1 MKNSTL
7 LMAALMAV
15 TASAVKAQALNTTL
29 KHKLGAKH
37 ASVVMKPNAPAI
49 YTLPGTKS
57 LTTSRFANNDILTAR
72 RTATMQRLKAR
83 AMKKARAAAD
93 AKVWVPTEQTS
104 YVINEDTGDWD
115 LDTKYSFKYNDKAQM
130 CQQFQESTST
140 EGGITKK
147 EYYRVDLT
155 YDNNGKWN
163 KQEVYNS
170 LDGTEYTGYQKTER
184 TYDAIQPNLLTYYAI
199 SSWNELSKKWELSSQ
214 ANKYVYTRDA
224 DNNILSMEI
233 SQPYQGEWEAIVRST
248 NTIDPATKQVN
259 SFKYEKLDYND
270 FSELEWV
277 VDQYYKNLKWKET
290 NGQVAKEYESDP
302 QTNWMSYGN
311 YLLSAT
317 ICDETGADNGTLTLT
332 YTPDG
337 GYDENKVYTF
347 NDIDDDGQP
356 YSILCKEQYTVTYTD
371 DNGSFDIEYKL
382 YGDFDGD
389 EKFTADE
396 IASAFVEVVK
406 YDEHDNLTADLGYE
420 MPEDEGGDEGDGDD
434 DDYDSYAK
442 QSVFDVTAPATDTE
456 NIDATNMLTYKG
468 YPLTQGGL
476 TIFTYDAAHNGAEAK
491 QVSYEYDMASFFI
504 PVGKIETTAYAD
516 VTTAGIHNVT
526 SASNAAPA
534 VYTLQGIKV
543 GTSLDKAPR
552 GTYIVKSGD
561 KVVKVRK

>member
-93 AKVWVPTEQTS
+93 AKVWLPSEQTS

-130 CQQFQESTST
+130 NQQFQESTST

-147 EYYRVDLT
+147 EYYRVDIT
-155 YDNNGKWN
+155 YDDNGKWN
-163 KQEVYNS
+163 KQEVYSS

-396 IASAFVEVVK
+396 IASAFIEVVK

-420 MPEDEGGDEGDGDD
+420 MPEPEGGDEGDD

-491 QVSYEYDMASFFI
+491 QVSYEYDMASFFM
-504 PVGKIETTAYAD
+504 PVSKIETSAYAD
-516 VTTAGIHNVT
+516 VTTAGIHNVS

>member
-29 KHKLGAKH
+29 KQKLGAKH

-83 AMKKARAAAD
+83 ALKKARAAAD
-93 AKVWVPTEQTS
+93 AKVWLPSEQTS
-104 YVINEDTGDWD
+104 YVINEDTGDWA

-140 EGGITKK
+140 EGGITNK

-199 SSWNELSKKWELSSQ
+199 SSWNELSKKWELTSQ
-214 ANKYVYTRDA
+214 TNKYVYTRDA

-233 SQPYQGEWEAIVRST
+233 SQPYQGEWETIVRST

-270 FSELEWV
+270 FDELEWE

-302 QTNWMSYGN
+302 QTNWMTYGN

-337 GYDENKVYTF
+337 GYDENQVYTF

-356 YSILCKEQYTVTYTD
+356 YSVLCKEQYTVTYTD

-420 MPEDEGGDEGDGDD
+420 MPEPEGGDEGDD

-516 VTTAGIHNVT
+516 VTTAGIHNIT

>member
-93 AKVWVPTEQTS
+93 AKVWLPSEQTS

-140 EGGITKK
+140 EGGITNK

-184 TYDAIQPNLLTYYAI
+184 TYDAIQPNLLTYYAL

-224 DNNILSMEI
+224 DNNILKMEI
-233 SQPYQGEWEAIVRST
+233 SQPYQGEWETIVRST

-337 GYDENKVYTF
+337 GYDENQVYTF

-356 YSILCKEQYTVTYTD
+356 YSVLCKEQYTVTYTD

-420 MPEDEGGDEGDGDD
+420 MPEPEGGDEGDD

-504 PVGKIETTAYAD
+504 PVGKIETTDYAD

-526 SASNAAPA
+526 SASNAAPT

>member
-72 RTATMQRLKAR
+72 RTATMQRLKTR

-93 AKVWVPTEQTS
+93 AKVWLPSEQTS

-140 EGGITKK
+140 EGGITNK

-199 SSWNELSKKWELSSQ
+199 SSWNELSKKWELTSQ

-277 VDQYYKNLKWKET
+277 VDQYYKNLKWKKT

-332 YTPDG
+332 YPPDG
-337 GYDENKVYTF
+337 GYDENQVYTF
-347 NDIDDDGQP
+347 NDYDDDGQP

-389 EKFTADE
+389 EKFTDDE

-420 MPEDEGGDEGDGDD
+420 MPEPEGGDEGDD

-516 VTTAGIHNVT
+516 VTTAGIHNIT

>member
-93 AKVWVPTEQTS
+93 AKVWLPSEQTS
-104 YVINEDTGDWD
+104 YVINEDMGDWD

-140 EGGITKK
+140 EGGITNK

-170 LDGTEYTGYQKTER
+170 LDGTEYTRYQKTER
-184 TYDAIQPNLLTYYAI
+184 TYDAIQPNLLTYYAL
-199 SSWNELSKKWELSSQ
+199 SSWNELSKKWELTSKT
-214 ANKYVYTRDA
+214 NKYVYTRDA
-224 DNNILSMEI
+224 DNNILKMEI
-233 SQPYQGEWEAIVRST
+233 SQPYQGEWETIVRST

-270 FSELEWV
+270 FDELEWE

-337 GYDENKVYTF
+337 GYDENQVYTF
-347 NDIDDDGQP
+347 NDIEDNGQP
-356 YSILCKEQYTVTYTD
+356 YSVLCKEQYTVTYTD

-420 MPEDEGGDEGDGDD
+420 MPEPEGGDEGDD

-516 VTTAGIHNVT
+516 VTTAGIRNIT

-543 GTSLDKAPR
+543 GTSLDKVPR

>member
-29 KHKLGAKH
+29 KQKLGAKH

-49 YTLPGTKS
+49 YTLSGTKS

-93 AKVWVPTEQTS
+93 AKVWLPSEQTS

-140 EGGITKK
+140 EDGITNK

-163 KQEVYNS
+163 KQEVYSS
-170 LDGTEYTGYQKTER
+170 LDGTEYTGYKKTER
-184 TYDAIQPNLLTYYAI
+184 TYDAIQPNLLTYYAL

-224 DNNILSMEI
+224 DNNILKMEI
-233 SQPYQGEWEAIVRST
+233 SQPYQGEWETIVRST

-270 FSELEWV
+270 FDELEWE

-347 NDIDDDGQP
+347 NDIEDNGQP
-356 YSILCKEQYTVTYTD
+356 YSVLCKEQYTVTYTD

-389 EKFTADE
+389 EKFTDNE

-420 MPEDEGGDEGDGDD
+420 MPEPEGGDEGDD

-456 NIDATNMLTYKG
+456 NIDATDMLTYKG

-491 QVSYEYDMASFFI
+491 QVSYEYDMASFFM
-504 PVGKIETTAYAD
+504 PVSKIETTAYAD
-516 VTTAGIHNVT
+516 VTTAGIHNIT

>member
-83 AMKKARAAAD
+83 AMKKAGAAAD
-93 AKVWVPTEQTS
+93 AKVWLPSEQTS

-140 EGGITKK
+140 EGGITNK

-163 KQEVYNS
+163 KKEVYNS
-170 LDGTEYTGYQKTER
+170 PDGTEYTGYQKTER
-184 TYDAIQPNLLTYYAI
+184 TYDAIQPSLLTYYAL
-199 SSWNELSKKWELSSQ
+199 SSWNELSKKWELTSQ

-233 SQPYQGEWEAIVRST
+233 SQPYQGEWEAIIRST

-270 FSELEWV
+270 FDELEWE

-337 GYDENKVYTF
+337 GYDENQVYTF

-356 YSILCKEQYTVTYTD
+356 YSVLCKEQYTVTYTD

-406 YDEHDNLTADLGYE
+406 YDDHDNLTADLGYE
-420 MPEDEGGDEGDGDD
+420 MPEDEGGDEGDD

-491 QVSYEYDMASFFI
+491 QVSYEYDMASFFM
-504 PVGKIETTAYAD
+504 PVSKIETAAYAD
-516 VTTAGIHNVT
+516 VTTAGIHNIT

>member
-83 AMKKARAAAD
+83 AMKKARAAAA
-93 AKVWVPTEQTS
+93 AKVWLPSEQTS

-140 EGGITKK
+140 EGGITSK

-155 YDNNGKWN
+155 YDDNGKWN
-163 KQEVYNS
+163 KKEVYNS
-170 LDGTEYTGYQKTER
+170 PDGTEYTGYQKTER
-184 TYDAIQPNLLTYYAI
+184 TYDAIQPSLLTYYAL

-224 DNNILSMEI
+224 DNNILKMEI

-270 FSELEWV
+270 FDELEWE

-337 GYDENKVYTF
+337 GYDENQVYTF

-356 YSILCKEQYTVTYTD
+356 YSVLCKEQYTVTYTD

-420 MPEDEGGDEGDGDD
+420 MPEPEGGDEGDDD
-434 DDYDSYAK
+434 DDSYAK

-476 TIFTYDAAHNGAEAK
+476 TIFTYDAVHNGAEAK

-516 VTTAGIHNVT
+516 VTTAGIHNIT

>member
-29 KHKLGAKH
+29 KQKLGAKH

-93 AKVWVPTEQTS
+93 AKVWLPSEQTS

-233 SQPYQGEWEAIVRST
+233 SQPYQGEWETIVRST

-270 FSELEWV
+270 FSELVWV

-302 QTNWMSYGN
+302 QTNWMTYGN

-347 NDIDDDGQP
+347 NDINDNGQP

-389 EKFTADE
+389 EKFTASE
-396 IASAFVEVVK
+396 LTSAFVEVVK

-420 MPEDEGGDEGDGDD
+420 MPEPEGGDEGDD

-516 VTTAGIHNVT
+516 VTTAGIHNIT

>member
-15 TASAVKAQALNTTL
+15 TASAVKAQALNTSL
-29 KHKLGAKH
+29 KHKLGEKH

-83 AMKKARAAAD
+83 AMKKARAAVD
-93 AKVWVPTEQTS
+93 AKVWVPSEQTS

-140 EGGITKK
+140 EGGITNK

-199 SSWNELSKKWELSSQ
+199 SSWNELSKKWELTSQ

-233 SQPYQGEWEAIVRST
+233 SQPYQDEWETIVRST

-270 FSELEWV
+270 FSELVWV

-302 QTNWMSYGN
+302 QTNWMTYGN

-347 NDIDDDGQP
+347 NDINDNGQP

-420 MPEDEGGDEGDGDD
+420 MPEPEGGDEGDD

-468 YPLTQGGL
+468 FPLTQGGL
-476 TIFTYDAAHNGAEAK
+476 TVYTYDAAHNGAEAK
-491 QVSYEYDMASFFI
+491 QVSYEYDMASFFM
-504 PVGKIETTAYAD
+504 PVSKIETTAYAD

-526 SASNAAPA
+526 SASHAAPA

>member
-29 KHKLGAKH
+29 KQKLGAKH

-83 AMKKARAAAD
+83 AMKKARAAVD
-93 AKVWVPTEQTS
+93 AKMWLPSEQTS

-140 EGGITKK
+140 EGGITNK

-199 SSWNELSKKWELSSQ
+199 SSWNELSKKWELTSQ
-214 ANKYVYTRDA
+214 TNKYVYTRDA
-224 DNNILSMEI
+224 DNNILKMEI
-233 SQPYQGEWEAIVRST
+233 SQPYQGEWETIVRST

-270 FSELEWV
+270 FDELEWE

-337 GYDENKVYTF
+337 GYDENQVYTF
-347 NDIDDDGQP
+347 NDIEDDGQP
-356 YSILCKEQYTVTYTD
+356 YSVLCKEQYTVTYTD

-389 EKFTADE
+389 EKFTDDE

-420 MPEDEGGDEGDGDD
+420 MPEPEGGDEGDD

>member
-29 KHKLGAKH
+29 KQKLGEKH

-57 LTTSRFANNDILTAR
+57 LTTSRFANNDIFTAR

-93 AKVWVPTEQTS
+93 AKVWVPSEQTS
-104 YVINEDTGDWD
+104 YVINEDTGGWD
-115 LDTKYSFKYNDKAQM
+115 LDTKYTFKYNDKAQM

-140 EGGITKK
+140 EGGITSKA
-147 EYYRVDLT
+147 YYRVDLT

-184 TYDAIQPNLLTYYAI
+184 TYDAIQPNLLTYYAL

-233 SQPYQGEWEAIVRST
+233 SQPYQGEWETIVRST

-270 FSELEWV
+270 FSELVWV

-420 MPEDEGGDEGDGDD
+420 MPEPEGGDEGDD

-442 QSVFDVTAPATDTE
+442 QSVFDVTAPTTDTE
-456 NIDATNMLTYKG
+456 NINATNMLTYKG
-468 YPLTQGGL
+468 FPLTQGGL
-476 TIFTYDAAHNGAEAK
+476 TVYTYDAAHNGAEAK
-491 QVSYEYDMASFFI
+491 QVSYEYDMASFFM
-504 PVGKIETTAYAD
+504 PVSKIETTAYAD
-516 VTTAGIHNVT
+516 VTTAGIHNIT

>member
-93 AKVWVPTEQTS
+93 AKVWLPSEQTS

-140 EGGITKK
+140 EGGITNK

-270 FSELEWV
+270 FDELEWE

-347 NDIDDDGQP
+347 NDIEDNGQP
-356 YSILCKEQYTVTYTD
+356 YSVLCKEQYTVTYTD

-420 MPEDEGGDEGDGDD
+420 MPEPEGGDEGDD

-491 QVSYEYDMASFFI
+491 QVSYEYDMASFFM
-504 PVGKIETTAYAD
+504 PVSKIETTAYAD
-516 VTTAGIHNVT
+516 VTTAGIHNIT

-552 GTYIVKSGD
+552 GTYIVKSSD

>member
-29 KHKLGAKH
+29 KQKLGAKH

-93 AKVWVPTEQTS
+93 AKVWLPSEQTS

-140 EGGITKK
+140 EGGITNK

-199 SSWNELSKKWELSSQ
+199 SSWNELSKKWELTSQ

-233 SQPYQGEWEAIVRST
+233 SQPYQGEWETIVRST

-337 GYDENKVYTF
+337 GYDENQVYTF
-347 NDIDDDGQP
+347 NDYDDDGQP

-371 DNGSFDIEYKL
+371 ENGSFDIEYNL

-389 EKFTADE
+389 EKFTDDE

-420 MPEDEGGDEGDGDD
+420 MPEPEGGDEGDD

-516 VTTAGIHNVT
+516 VTTAGIHNIT

>member
-83 AMKKARAAAD
+83 AMKKARAAAA
-93 AKVWVPTEQTS
+93 AKVWLPSEQTS

-140 EGGITKK
+140 EGGITSK

-155 YDNNGKWN
+155 YDDNGKWN
-163 KQEVYNS
+163 KKEVYNS
-170 LDGTEYTGYQKTER
+170 PDGTEYTGYQKTER
-184 TYDAIQPNLLTYYAI
+184 TYDAIQPSLLTYYAL
-199 SSWNELSKKWELSSQ
+199 SSWNELSKKWELTSQ

-224 DNNILSMEI
+224 DNNILKMEI
-233 SQPYQGEWEAIVRST
+233 SQPYQGEWEAIIRST

-270 FSELEWV
+270 FDELEWE

-337 GYDENKVYTF
+337 GYDENQVYTF
-347 NDIDDDGQP
+347 NDIEDNGQP
-356 YSILCKEQYTVTYTD
+356 YSVLCKEQYTVTYTD

-420 MPEDEGGDEGDGDD
+420 MPEPEGGDEGDD

-516 VTTAGIHNVT
+516 VTTAGIHNIT

>member
-29 KHKLGAKH
+29 KQKLGAKH

-93 AKVWVPTEQTS
+93 AKVWLPSQQTS
-104 YVINEDTGDWD
+104 FVINEDTGDWD

-140 EGGITKK
+140 EGGITNK

-163 KQEVYNS
+163 KQEVYSS
-170 LDGTEYTGYQKTER
+170 LDGTEYTGYKKTER
-184 TYDAIQPNLLTYYAI
+184 TYDAIQPNLLTYYAL

-224 DNNILSMEI
+224 DNNILKMEI
-233 SQPYQGEWEAIVRST
+233 SQPYQGEWETIVRST

-270 FSELEWV
+270 FDELEWE

-337 GYDENKVYTF
+337 GYDENQVYTF

-382 YGDFDGD
+382 YGDSDGD

-420 MPEDEGGDEGDGDD
+420 MPEPEGGDEGDD

-491 QVSYEYDMASFFI
+491 QVSYEYDMASFFM
-504 PVGKIETTAYAD
+504 PVSKIETTAYAD
-516 VTTAGIHNVT
+516 VTTAGIHNIT

>member
-93 AKVWVPTEQTS
+93 AKVWLPSEQTS

-140 EGGITKK
+140 EGGITNK

-233 SQPYQGEWEAIVRST
+233 SQPYQGEWETIVRST

-259 SFKYEKLDYND
+259 SFKYEKLDNND

-337 GYDENKVYTF
+337 GYDENQVYTF
-347 NDIDDDGQP
+347 NDYDDDGQP

-389 EKFTADE
+389 EKFTDDE

-420 MPEDEGGDEGDGDD
+420 MPEPEGGDEGDD

-516 VTTAGIHNVT
+516 VTTAGIHNIT

>member
-93 AKVWVPTEQTS
+93 AKVWLPSEQTS

-140 EGGITKK
+140 EGGITNK

-199 SSWNELSKKWELSSQ
+199 SSWNELSKKWELTSQ
-214 ANKYVYTRDA
+214 TNKYVYTRDA

-270 FSELEWV
+270 FDELEWE
-277 VDQYYKNLKWKET
+277 VDQYYKNLKWKKT

-347 NDIDDDGQP
+347 NDINDDGQP

-420 MPEDEGGDEGDGDD
+420 MPEPEGGDEGDD

-516 VTTAGIHNVT
+516 VTTAGIHNIT

>member
-57 LTTSRFANNDILTAR
+57 LTTSRFAINDILTSR
-72 RTATMQRLKAR
+72 CTSTIQRLKAR
-83 AMKKARAAAD
+83 AMKKARAAAA
-93 AKVWVPTEQTS
+93 AKVWLPSEQTS

-140 EGGITKK
+140 EGGITNK

-199 SSWNELSKKWELSSQ
+199 SSWNELSKKWELTSQ

-224 DNNILSMEI
+224 DNNILKMEI
-233 SQPYQGEWEAIVRST
+233 SQPYQGEWETIVRST

-270 FSELEWV
+270 FDELEWE

-337 GYDENKVYTF
+337 GYDENQVYTF
-347 NDIDDDGQP
+347 NDIEDNGQP
-356 YSILCKEQYTVTYTD
+356 YSVLCKEQYTVTYTD

-420 MPEDEGGDEGDGDD
+420 MPEPEGGDEGDD

-516 VTTAGIHNVT
+516 VTTAGIRNIT

>member
-93 AKVWVPTEQTS
+93 AKVWLPSEQTS

-140 EGGITKK
+140 EGGITNK

-199 SSWNELSKKWELSSQ
+199 SSWNELSKKWELTSQ
-214 ANKYVYTRDA
+214 TNKYVYTRDA
-224 DNNILSMEI
+224 DNNILKMEI
-233 SQPYQGEWEAIVRST
+233 SQPYQGEWETIVRST

-270 FSELEWV
+270 FDELEWE

-302 QTNWMSYGN
+302 QTNWMTYGN

-337 GYDENKVYTF
+337 GYDENQVYTF

-389 EKFTADE
+389 EKFTDDE

-406 YDEHDNLTADLGYE
+406 YDEHDNLTANLGYE
-420 MPEDEGGDEGDGDD
+420 MPEPEGGDEGDD

-442 QSVFDVTAPATDTE
+442 LSVFDVTAPATDTE

>member
-1 MKNSTL
+1 
-7 LMAALMAV
+7 MAALMAV

-29 KHKLGAKH
+29 KQKLGAKH

-93 AKVWVPTEQTS
+93 AKVWLPSEQTS

-140 EGGITKK
+140 EGGITNK

-163 KQEVYNS
+163 KQEVYSS
-170 LDGTEYTGYQKTER
+170 LDGTEYTGYKKTER
-184 TYDAIQPNLLTYYAI
+184 TYDAIQPNLLTYYAL

-233 SQPYQGEWEAIVRST
+233 SQPYQGEWETIVRST

-270 FSELEWV
+270 FDELEWE

-347 NDIDDDGQP
+347 NDIEDNGQP
-356 YSILCKEQYTVTYTD
+356 YSVLCKEQYTVTYTD

-389 EKFTADE
+389 EKFTDNE
-396 IASAFVEVVK
+396 ITSAFVEVVK

-420 MPEDEGGDEGDGDD
+420 MPEPEGGDEGDD

>member
-1 MKNSTL
+1 MKNFTL

-83 AMKKARAAAD
+83 AMKKARAAAA
-93 AKVWVPTEQTS
+93 AKVWLPSEQTS

-140 EGGITKK
+140 EGGITSK

-155 YDNNGKWN
+155 YDDNGKWN
-163 KQEVYNS
+163 KKEVYNS
-170 LDGTEYTGYQKTER
+170 PDGTEYTGYQKTER
-184 TYDAIQPNLLTYYAI
+184 TYDAIQPSLLTYYAL
-199 SSWNELSKKWELSSQ
+199 SSWNELSKKWELTSQ

-233 SQPYQGEWEAIVRST
+233 SQPYQGDWEAIIRST

-270 FSELEWV
+270 FDELEWE

-337 GYDENKVYTF
+337 GYDENQVYTF
-347 NDIDDDGQP
+347 NDIEDNGQP
-356 YSILCKEQYTVTYTD
+356 YSVLCKEQYTVTYTD

-420 MPEDEGGDEGDGDD
+420 MPEPEGGDEGDD

-526 SASNAAPA
+526 SASNAAPT

>member
-83 AMKKARAAAD
+83 AMKKARAAAA
-93 AKVWVPTEQTS
+93 AKVWLPSEQTS

-140 EGGITKK
+140 EGGITNK

-199 SSWNELSKKWELSSQ
+199 SSWNELSKKWELTSQ

-224 DNNILSMEI
+224 DNNILKMEI
-233 SQPYQGEWEAIVRST
+233 SQPYQGEWETIVRST

-270 FSELEWV
+270 FDELEWE

-337 GYDENKVYTF
+337 GYDENQVYTF
-347 NDIDDDGQP
+347 NDIEDNGQP
-356 YSILCKEQYTVTYTD
+356 YSVLCKEQYTVTYTD

-420 MPEDEGGDEGDGDD
+420 MPEPEGGDEGDD

-516 VTTAGIHNVT
+516 VTTAGIRNIT

>member
-29 KHKLGAKH
+29 KQKLGAKH

-93 AKVWVPTEQTS
+93 AKVWLPSEQTS

-140 EGGITKK
+140 EGGITNK

-163 KQEVYNS
+163 KQEVYSS
-170 LDGTEYTGYQKTER
+170 LDGTEYTGYKKTER
-184 TYDAIQPNLLTYYAI
+184 TYDAIQPNLLTYYAL

-233 SQPYQGEWEAIVRST
+233 SQPYQGEWETIVRST

-270 FSELEWV
+270 FDELEWE

-347 NDIDDDGQP
+347 NDIEDNGQP
-356 YSILCKEQYTVTYTD
+356 YSVLCKEQYTVTYTD

-406 YDEHDNLTADLGYE
+406 YDEHNNLTADLGYE
-420 MPEDEGGDEGDGDD
+420 MPEPEGGDEGDD

-491 QVSYEYDMASFFI
+491 QVSYEYDMASFFM
-504 PVGKIETTAYAD
+504 PVSKIETTAYAD
-516 VTTAGIHNVT
+516 VTTAGIHNIT

>member
-29 KHKLGAKH
+29 KQKLGAKH

-93 AKVWVPTEQTS
+93 AKVWLPSEQTS

-224 DNNILSMEI
+224 DNNILKMEI

-420 MPEDEGGDEGDGDD
+420 MPEPEGGDEGDD

-491 QVSYEYDMASFFI
+491 QVSYEYDMASFFT

-516 VTTAGIHNVT
+516 VTTAGIHNIT

>member
-29 KHKLGAKH
+29 KQKLAEKH
-37 ASVVMKPNAPAI
+37 ASVVMKPNASAI
-49 YTLPGTKS
+49 YTLPGTKG

-93 AKVWVPTEQTS
+93 AKVWLPSEQTS
-104 YVINEDTGDWD
+104 YVINDNTGDWD

-140 EGGITKK
+140 EDGITNK

-163 KQEVYNS
+163 KQEVYSS
-170 LDGTEYTGYQKTER
+170 LDGTEYTGYKKTER
-184 TYDAIQPNLLTYYAI
+184 TYDAIQPNLLTYYAL

-224 DNNILSMEI
+224 DNNILKMEI
-233 SQPYQGEWEAIVRST
+233 SQPYQGEWETIVRST

-270 FSELEWV
+270 FDELEWE

-347 NDIDDDGQP
+347 NDIEDNGQP
-356 YSILCKEQYTVTYTD
+356 YSVLCKEQYTVTYTD

-389 EKFTADE
+389 EKFTDNE
-396 IASAFVEVVK
+396 ITSAFVEVVK

-420 MPEDEGGDEGDGDD
+420 MPEPEGGDEGDD

-491 QVSYEYDMASFFI
+491 QVSYEYDMASFFM
-504 PVGKIETTAYAD
+504 PVSKIETTAYAD
-516 VTTAGIHNVT
+516 VTTAGIHNIT

>member
-93 AKVWVPTEQTS
+93 AKVWLPSEQTS

-140 EGGITKK
+140 EGGITNK

-170 LDGTEYTGYQKTER
+170 LDGTEYTRYQKTER
-184 TYDAIQPNLLTYYAI
+184 TYDAIQPNLLTYYAL
-199 SSWNELSKKWELSSQ
+199 SSWNELSKKWELTSKT
-214 ANKYVYTRDA
+214 NKYVYTRDA
-224 DNNILSMEI
+224 DNNILKMEI
-233 SQPYQGEWEAIVRST
+233 SQPYQGEWETIVRST

-270 FSELEWV
+270 FDELEWE

-337 GYDENKVYTF
+337 GYDENQVYTF
-347 NDIDDDGQP
+347 NDIEDNGQP
-356 YSILCKEQYTVTYTD
+356 YSVLCKEQYTVTYTD

-420 MPEDEGGDEGDGDD
+420 MPEPEGGDEGDD

-516 VTTAGIHNVT
+516 VTTAGIHNIT

>member
-29 KHKLGAKH
+29 KQKLGAKH

-93 AKVWVPTEQTS
+93 AKVWLPSEQTS

-140 EGGITKK
+140 EGGITNK

-163 KQEVYNS
+163 KQEVYSS
-170 LDGTEYTGYQKTER
+170 LDGTEYTGYKKTER
-184 TYDAIQPNLLTYYAI
+184 TYDAIQPNLLTYYAL

-233 SQPYQGEWEAIVRST
+233 SQPYQGEWETIVRST

-270 FSELEWV
+270 FDELEWE

-347 NDIDDDGQP
+347 NDIEDNGQP
-356 YSILCKEQYTVTYTD
+356 YSVLCKEQYTVTYTD

-389 EKFTADE
+389 EKFTDNE
-396 IASAFVEVVK
+396 ITSAFVEVVK

-420 MPEDEGGDEGDGDD
+420 MPEPEGGDEGDD

>member
-29 KHKLGAKH
+29 KQKLGAKH
-37 ASVVMKPNAPAI
+37 ASVVMKPNTPAI

-93 AKVWVPTEQTS
+93 AKVWLPSEQTS

-140 EGGITKK
+140 EGGITNK

-163 KQEVYNS
+163 MQEVYNS

-199 SSWNELSKKWELSSQ
+199 SSWNELSKKWELTSQ
-214 ANKYVYTRDA
+214 TNKYVYTRDA
-224 DNNILSMEI
+224 DNNILKMEI
-233 SQPYQGEWEAIVRST
+233 SQPYQGEWETIVRST

-396 IASAFVEVVK
+396 IASAFIEVVK
-406 YDEHDNLTADLGYE
+406 FDDHDNLTADLGYE
-420 MPEDEGGDEGDGDD
+420 MPEDEGGDEGDD

-442 QSVFDVTAPATDTE
+442 KSVFDVTAPATDTE
-456 NIDATNMLTYKG
+456 NIDATDMLTYKG

-476 TIFTYDAAHNGAEAK
+476 TVFTYDAAHNGVEAK

>member
-93 AKVWVPTEQTS
+93 AKVWLPSEQTS

-140 EGGITKK
+140 EGGITNK

-224 DNNILSMEI
+224 DNNILKMEI

-270 FSELEWV
+270 FDELEWE

-337 GYDENKVYTF
+337 GYDENQVYTF
-347 NDIDDDGQP
+347 NDINDDGQP
-356 YSILCKEQYTVTYTD
+356 YSVLCKEQYTVTYTD

-420 MPEDEGGDEGDGDD
+420 MPEPEGGDEGDD

-516 VTTAGIHNVT
+516 VTTAGIRNIT

>member
-29 KHKLGAKH
+29 KQKLGAKH

-93 AKVWVPTEQTS
+93 AKVWLPSEQTS

-140 EGGITKK
+140 EGGITNK

-163 KQEVYNS
+163 KQEVYSS
-170 LDGTEYTGYQKTER
+170 LDGTEYTGYKKTER
-184 TYDAIQPNLLTYYAI
+184 TYDAIQPNLLTYYAL

-233 SQPYQGEWEAIVRST
+233 SQPYQGEWETIVRST

-270 FSELEWV
+270 FDELEWE

-302 QTNWMSYGN
+302 QTNWMTYGN

-347 NDIDDDGQP
+347 NDIEDNGQP
-356 YSILCKEQYTVTYTD
+356 YSVLCKEQYTVTYTD

-420 MPEDEGGDEGDGDD
+420 MPEPEGGDEGDD

-442 QSVFDVTAPATDTE
+442 QSVFDVTVPATDTE

-491 QVSYEYDMASFFI
+491 QVSYEYDMASFFM
-504 PVGKIETTAYAD
+504 PVSKIETTAYAD

-543 GTSLDKAPR
+543 GTSLNKAPR

>member
-93 AKVWVPTEQTS
+93 AKVWLPSEQTS

-140 EGGITKK
+140 EGGITNK

-199 SSWNELSKKWELSSQ
+199 SSWNELSKKWELTSQ

-224 DNNILSMEI
+224 DNNILKMEI
-233 SQPYQGEWEAIVRST
+233 SQPYQGEWETIVRST

-270 FSELEWV
+270 FSELEWM

-389 EKFTADE
+389 EKFTDDE

-420 MPEDEGGDEGDGDD
+420 MPEPEGGDEGDD

-516 VTTAGIHNVT
+516 VTTAGIHNIT

>member
-1 MKNSTL
+1 MKNSIL

-15 TASAVKAQALNTTL
+15 TASAVKAQALTTTL
-29 KHKLGAKH
+29 KQKLGAKH

-49 YTLPGTKS
+49 YTLPGTKG

-93 AKVWVPTEQTS
+93 AKVWLPSQQTS

-140 EGGITKK
+140 EGGITNK

-163 KQEVYNS
+163 KQEVYSS
-170 LDGTEYTGYQKTER
+170 LDGTEYTGYKKTER
-184 TYDAIQPNLLTYYAI
+184 TYDAIQPNLLTYYAL

-233 SQPYQGEWEAIVRST
+233 SQPYQGEWETIVRST

-270 FSELEWV
+270 FDELEWE

-347 NDIDDDGQP
+347 NDIEDNGQP
-356 YSILCKEQYTVTYTD
+356 YSVLCKEQYTVTYTD

-420 MPEDEGGDEGDGDD
+420 MPEPEGGDEGDD

-491 QVSYEYDMASFFI
+491 QVSYEYDMASFFM
-504 PVGKIETTAYAD
+504 PVSKIETTAYAD

-526 SASNAAPA
+526 SASNAAPT

>member
-29 KHKLGAKH
+29 KQKLGAKH

-93 AKVWVPTEQTS
+93 AKVWLPSEQTS

-224 DNNILSMEI
+224 DNNILKMEI

-420 MPEDEGGDEGDGDD
+420 MPEPEGGDEGDD

-468 YPLTQGGL
+468 YPLTQGGF

-491 QVSYEYDMASFFI
+491 QVSYEYDMASFFT

-516 VTTAGIHNVT
+516 VTTAGIHNIT

>member
-29 KHKLGAKH
+29 KQKLGAKH

-49 YTLPGTKS
+49 YTLPGTKG

-93 AKVWVPTEQTS
+93 AKVWLPSEQTS

-140 EGGITKK
+140 EGGITNK

-163 KQEVYNS
+163 KQEVYSS
-170 LDGTEYTGYQKTER
+170 LDGTEYTGYKKTER
-184 TYDAIQPNLLTYYAI
+184 TYDAIQPNLLTYYAL

-224 DNNILSMEI
+224 DNNILKMEI
-233 SQPYQGEWEAIVRST
+233 SQPYQGEWETIVRST
-248 NTIDPATKQVN
+248 NTIEPATKQVN

-270 FSELEWV
+270 FDELEWE

-356 YSILCKEQYTVTYTD
+356 YSVLCKEQYTVTYTD

-389 EKFTADE
+389 EKFTDNE

-420 MPEDEGGDEGDGDD
+420 MPEPEGGDEGDD

-491 QVSYEYDMASFFI
+491 QVSYEYDMASFFM
-504 PVGKIETTAYAD
+504 PVSKIETTAYAD
-516 VTTAGIHNVT
+516 VTTAGIHNIT

>member
-29 KHKLGAKH
+29 KQKLGAKH

-93 AKVWVPTEQTS
+93 AKVWLPSEQTS

-140 EGGITKK
+140 EGGITNK

-170 LDGTEYTGYQKTER
+170 FDGTEYTRYQKTER
-184 TYDAIQPNLLTYYAI
+184 TYDAIQPNLLTYYAL

-224 DNNILSMEI
+224 DNNILKMEI
-233 SQPYQGEWEAIVRST
+233 SQPYQGEWETIVRST

-270 FSELEWV
+270 FDELEWE

-337 GYDENKVYTF
+337 GYDENQVYTF

-356 YSILCKEQYTVTYTD
+356 YSVLCKEQYTVTYTD

-406 YDEHDNLTADLGYE
+406 YDDHDNLTADLGYE
-420 MPEDEGGDEGDGDD
+420 MPEDEGGDEGDD

-516 VTTAGIHNVT
+516 VTTAGIHNIT

-543 GTSLDKAPR
+543 GTSPNKAPR

>member
-15 TASAVKAQALNTTL
+15 TASAVKAQALTTTL
-29 KHKLGAKH
+29 KQKLGAKH

-49 YTLPGTKS
+49 YTLPGTKG

-93 AKVWVPTEQTS
+93 AKVWLPSEQTS

-140 EGGITKK
+140 EGGITNK

-163 KQEVYNS
+163 KQEVYSS
-170 LDGTEYTGYQKTER
+170 LDGTEYTGYKKTER
-184 TYDAIQPNLLTYYAI
+184 TYDAIQPNLLTYYAL

-224 DNNILSMEI
+224 DNNILKMEI
-233 SQPYQGEWEAIVRST
+233 SQPYQGEWETIVRST

-270 FSELEWV
+270 FDELEWE

-347 NDIDDDGQP
+347 NDIEDNGQP
-356 YSILCKEQYTVTYTD
+356 YSVLCKEQYTVTYTD

-420 MPEDEGGDEGDGDD
+420 MPEPEGGDEGDD

-516 VTTAGIHNVT
+516 VTTAGIRNIT

>member
-15 TASAVKAQALNTTL
+15 IASAVKAQALNTTL

-93 AKVWVPTEQTS
+93 AKVWLPSEQTS

-140 EGGITKK
+140 EGGITSK

-155 YDNNGKWN
+155 YDDNGKWN
-163 KQEVYNS
+163 KKEVYNS
-170 LDGTEYTGYQKTER
+170 PDGTEYTGYQKTER
-184 TYDAIQPNLLTYYAI
+184 TYDAIQPSLLTYYAL
-199 SSWNELSKKWELSSQ
+199 SSWNELSKKWELTSQ

-224 DNNILSMEI
+224 DNNILKMEI
-233 SQPYQGEWEAIVRST
+233 SQPYQGEWETIVRST

-337 GYDENKVYTF
+337 GYDENQVYTF

-356 YSILCKEQYTVTYTD
+356 YSVLCKEQYTVTYTD

-420 MPEDEGGDEGDGDD
+420 MPEPEGGDEGDD

-516 VTTAGIHNVT
+516 VTTAGIHNIT

>member
-29 KHKLGAKH
+29 KQKLGAKH

-49 YTLPGTKS
+49 YTLPGTKG

-93 AKVWVPTEQTS
+93 AKVWLPSEQTS

-140 EGGITKK
+140 EGGITNK

-163 KQEVYNS
+163 KQEVYSS
-170 LDGTEYTGYQKTER
+170 LDGTEYTGYKKTER
-184 TYDAIQPNLLTYYAI
+184 TYDAIQPNLLTYYAL

-233 SQPYQGEWEAIVRST
+233 SQPYQGEWETIVRST

-270 FSELEWV
+270 FSELVWV

-347 NDIDDDGQP
+347 NDIEDNGQP
-356 YSILCKEQYTVTYTD
+356 YSVLCKEQYTVTYTD
-371 DNGSFDIEYKL
+371 DNGSFDIEYKR

-420 MPEDEGGDEGDGDD
+420 MPEPEGGDEGDD

-516 VTTAGIHNVT
+516 VTTAGIHNIT

>member
-57 LTTSRFANNDILTAR
+57 LTTSRFANNDLLTAR
-72 RTATMQRLKAR
+72 RTSTMQRLKAR

-93 AKVWVPTEQTS
+93 AKVWLPSEQTS

-140 EGGITKK
+140 EGGITNK

-233 SQPYQGEWEAIVRST
+233 SQPYQGEWETIVRST

-337 GYDENKVYTF
+337 GYDENQVYTF

-389 EKFTADE
+389 EKFTDDE

-420 MPEDEGGDEGDGDD
+420 MPEPEGGDEGDD

-516 VTTAGIHNVT
+516 VTTAGIHNIT